1 MQVSL
6 RYNNTRSPVFFPL
19 SVLYFLEMPEKG
31 VFTMNLKKALLTL
44 CATVALLAAPQ
55 TMDAAIFQPERNPFG
70 QPITVHANGRYI
82 VSDTQP
88 VLQNNRVLL
97 PMRAAAEAIGASVE
111 WHSDNNCITVQKD
124 SNTACFYVGNHT
136 YTLNGVQK
144 YTDVAPTVQN
154 SRTLLPIRAFA
165 EALNAHVEWNA
176 NLYDVEIT
184 IPGTYQ
190 TTPTIP
196 SGLPT
201 NLHNIVQKYYVPP
214 TKPGIGS
221 WWTTYSASGEYYYE
235 MLFVSEL
242 PNGNRQAI
250 EVCAKDVNSD
260 GTPDFATIWT
270 NPVTDFGNHMI
281 HHRIGMDAQIYNSDT
296 FLGPYV
302 MTYPGNETF
311 SYGSTYNPN
320 DLIRIQ
326 SIPDTP
332 HCYQQDIFQIITN

>member
-1 MQVSL
+1 
-6 RYNNTRSPVFFPL
+6 
-19 SVLYFLEMPEKG
+19 
-31 VFTMNLKKALLTL
+31 MNLKKALLTL

-55 TMDAAIFQPERNPFG
+55 AMNAAIFQPERDPFG

-82 VSDTQP
+82 AADTQP

-111 WHSDNNCITVQKD
+111 WHSVNNCITVQKD
-124 SNTACFYVGNHT
+124 NNTARFYIGSHT

-176 NLYDVEIT
+176 DLYDVEIT
-184 IPGTYQ
+184 IPGAYQ
-190 TTPTIP
+190 SAPTMP

-221 WWTTYSASGEYYYE
+221 WWTTYYYGYETYYE
-235 MLFVSEL
+235 MLFISER
-242 PNGNRQAI
+242 PDGSRQAI
-250 EVCAKDVNSD
+250 EVSSKEVNGD
-260 GTPDFATIWT
+260 DTPDFATIWL
-270 NPVTDFGNHMI
+270 NKVTDLGDKLI
-281 HHRIGMDAQIYNSDT
+281 HHRAGMNAQLYNNDT
-296 FLGPYV
+296 FIGDIV
-302 MTYPGNETF
+302 FTYSGSEIFT
-311 SYGSTYNPN
+311 YGSPYNDT
-320 DLIRIQ
+320 DLIRIK
-326 SIPDTP
+326 SDGHSPLGNEA
-332 HCYQQDIFQIITN
+332 CLFQTITN

>member
-1 MQVSL
+1 M
-6 RYNNTRSPVFFPL
+6 
-19 SVLYFLEMPEKG
+19 K
-31 VFTMNLKKALLTL
+31 LKKALLTL
-44 CATVALLAAPQ
+44 CAALTLLAAPQ
-55 TMDAAIFQPERNPFG
+55 AIDAAIFQPECNPFG
-70 QPITVHANGRYI
+70 PPITVHANGRYI
-82 VSDTQP
+82 ASDTQP

-111 WHSDNNCITVQKD
+111 WHSANNCITVQKD

-154 SRTLLPIRAFA
+154 SKTLLPIRAFA
-165 EALNAHVEWNA
+165 EALDANVEWNA
-176 NLYDVEIT
+176 NMYDVEIT

-190 TTPTIP
+190 TTPTMP

-221 WWTTYSASGEYYYE
+221 WWTTYSVSGEYYYE

-242 PNGNRQAI
+242 SNGSRQAI

-260 GTPDFATIWT
+260 GEPDFSTIWT
-270 NPVTDFGNHMI
+270 NLVTDFGNHMI

-296 FLGPYV
+296 FLGLYV